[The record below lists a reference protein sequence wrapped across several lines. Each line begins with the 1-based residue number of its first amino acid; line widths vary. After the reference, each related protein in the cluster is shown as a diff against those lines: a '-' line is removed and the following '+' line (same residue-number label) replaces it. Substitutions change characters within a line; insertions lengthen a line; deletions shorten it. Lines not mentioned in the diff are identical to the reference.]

1 MGLIDKNTT
10 PADYY
15 SDNNNYGKYQFTSL
29 DDIINYFQIA
39 YVGEDKII
47 SKISKMDIAFHA
59 QRAMQELSFDTF
71 KSFKAQEIEIPSTLQ
86 MILPQDYVNYV
97 KLSWSDASG
106 IEHTIYPASKTSNP
120 TAIVQ
125 TDTGEVQ
132 ADLITNGNFDEGENN
147 WASQTNSNSTL
158 QQSLGGALEKAWE
171 VKRVNNSWRMCGQA
185 GKYKKFYQSTAI
197 SIEGGKTYEL
207 TYTISRN
214 ENDDPITGRV
224 SAALISTTT
233 ASTTSTYFKVG
244 TYRKQP
250 GTYTEKITV
259 NQLSTAGNTPWA
271 RNFAISNG
279 NLFFQNG
286 HTQEN
291 FNGCID
297 NIRLYDTGLTTQVE
311 SDTWANYKA
320 NTPSENKN
328 NDYEDD
334 IYWPHDGERYG
345 LDPAHAQ
352 VNGSFYIDENSG
364 KIHFSSNI
372 SGKTVILKYISDG
385 LGTDEEMQVHKFAE
399 EAMYKT
405 MLCSIMSG
413 RANVGR
419 NQLAYYKKEKFA
431 AVRTAKLRLSNIKLE
446 ELTQTLRGK
455 SKHIKH

>member
-86 MILPQDYVNYV
+86 MVLPQDYVNYV

-171 VKRVNNSWRMCGQA
+171 VKNGKMCGQA

-197 SIEGGKTYEL
+197 SIEDGKTYEL

-224 SAALISTTT
+224 LAALISTTT
-233 ASTTSTYFKVG
+233 ESTTNTYFKVG

-259 NQLSTAGNTPWA
+259 DQLSTAGNTPWA

-311 SDTWANYKA
+311 SDTWANYKS
-320 NTPSENKN
+320 NTSSENKN
-328 NDYEDD
+328 EDYEDD
-334 IYWPHDGERYG
+334 VYWPRDGERYG

-413 RANVGR
+413 RVNVGR

-446 ELTQTLRGK
+446 ELTQILRGK

>member
-86 MILPQDYVNYV
+86 MVLPQDYVNYV

-171 VKRVNNSWRMCGQA
+171 VKNGKMCGQA

-197 SIEGGKTYEL
+197 SIEDGKTYEL

-233 ASTTSTYFKVG
+233 ESTTNTYFKVG

-259 NQLSTAGNTPWA
+259 DQLSTAGNTPWA

-311 SDTWANYKA
+311 SDTWANYKS
-320 NTPSENKN
+320 NTSSENKN
-328 NDYEDD
+328 EDYEDD
-334 IYWPHDGERYG
+334 VYWPRDGERYG

-413 RANVGR
+413 RVNVGR

-446 ELTQTLRGK
+446 ELTQILRGK